1 MIFGCLFLY
10 LCIHLFL
17 QINML
22 ALRGGTTVKESVWR
36 ILSFLL
42 SNDMA
47 RQINW
52 RGINGKAAFK
62 DTSLK
67 TVINGMAF

>member
-1 MIFGCLFLY
+1 
-10 LCIHLFL
+10 
-17 QINML
+17 
-22 ALRGGTTVKESVWR
+22 LRGGTTVKESVWR

-52 RGINGKAAFK
+52 RGINGKVAFK

>member
-1 MIFGCLFLY
+1 
-10 LCIHLFL
+10 
-17 QINML
+17 ML